1 MERFETATLT
11 WRSID
16 IETSCKYAHP
26 IEGFCH
32 IEVRCA
38 ERLPI
43 TETGYKSHFMPMVEL
58 EGVESHTTY
67 IAAWLEHAAQSK
79 DWQRYVESRRQGDL
93 FDL

>member
-1 MERFETATLT
+1 MARCDTATLT
-11 WRSID
+11 WHGIE
-16 IETSCKYAHP
+16 IETSCKYAYP

-32 IEVRCA
+32 IEVKSA

-43 TETGYKSHFMPMVEL
+43 TETGYKSHFMAQVEL
-58 EGVESHTTY
+58 EGFETHVAY
-67 IAAWLEHAAQSK
+67 VAAWLEHAEQSQ

>member
-11 WRSID
+11 WHGIEV
-16 IETSCKYAHP
+16 ETSCKFAYP
-26 IEGFCH
+26 IDGFCH
-32 IEVRCA
+32 IEVRCD

-43 TETGYKSHFMPMVEL
+43 TETGYKSHFMPMVAL
-58 EGVESHTTY
+58 DGFESHTTY
-67 IAAWLEHAAQSK
+67 VAAWLEHAAQSK